1 MTGGS
6 SARILSLGVSP
17 TIKKLSKAA
26 VKVDAFIAEY
36 LVDFNGTRA
45 ATVAGYAAKSA
56 HVTASKLLRTP
67 KVREAI
73 EAKRAKQIETADL
86 SAARVLEELRR
97 LAFSDVRSLFDDKG
111 NLRPLHTLTAEQAAC
126 IGGVEVVIKNAK
138 AGDNQTD
145 TVHKIK
151 IWDKPRSVEML
162 AKHFALLTEVVRV
175 DEDASRIEKLMA
187 GRKRV
192 AEARKAPPNDTSPQA
207 GA

>member
-6 SARILSLGVSP
+6 SARILSLVTP
-17 TIKKLSKAA
+17 KPNILLTAKEAKEAR
-26 VKVDAFIAEY
+26 FIAEY
-36 LVDFNGTRA
+36 LVDFNGARA
-45 ATVAGYAAKSA
+45 AEAAGYAAKSA
-56 HVTASKLLRTP
+56 RVTASKLLAKP
-67 KVREAI
+67 NIREAI

-97 LAFSDVRSLFDDKG
+97 LAFSDVRSLFDEQG

-138 AGDNQTD
+138 AGDGITD

-192 AEARKAPPNDTSPQA
+192 AEARKAPPSDTSPQA